1 MSLLTIFTFCP
12 LPRFFACVLSVSW
25 LPVSTSAKPLE
36 APAKTPGVIPSPL
49 TGVCSGVPIHSAGFP
64 ARGLFPVFP
73 ACWFRE
79 LRLSPN
85 CSRRVLQLGPNLAR
99 YTAMVLLRAP
109 SSVNPPRRLRFECNT
124 AQHRQTAGV
133 AALFRGTSIFTCGL
147 CSSRSHSDHVHNIL
161 SERTRA
167 VPQTDL
173 GLGRV

>member
-1 MSLLTIFTFCP
+1 MPEVCFFYSNALT
-12 LPRFFACVLSVSW
+12 LSVSW

-99 YTAMVLLRAP
+99 YTATVLLRAP
-109 SSVNPPRRLRFECNT
+109 SSVNPPPDGSVLSATRRGIARQLELRPYLGVHPSLRADSAPPDHILTTSTTSSVRELGLSR
-124 AQHRQTAGV
+124 RQTWG
-133 AALFRGTSIFTCGL
+133 
-147 CSSRSHSDHVHNIL
+147 
-161 SERTRA
+161 
-167 VPQTDL
+167 
-173 GLGRV
+173 